1 MMKFTINAKE
11 LKTMIEKGMTA
22 INKKATL
29 SFMKRLYFTTENDGI
44 IKVLGTDTEH
54 FVEIK
59 SINAWDVVSGTFGID
74 IDDIKVLLKMNGN
87 ITLEDDGQKINVK
100 CGKKIVTISKYENED
115 ILLPVMETE
124 EQILTVKE
132 SQILT
137 VKESWLLDTLVNLY
151 PFTSNDDYGKILQAF
166 NFNTKDKRIE
176 AIDSYVIGM
185 RTLEKQEIVKDESI
199 MMHRKC
205 VQVFKK
211 IMDKKSNANIKI
223 YQDKKYIKVEGNDFT
238 YIIRRIEGEYYNI
251 NKMLTSDNDYNFIAN
266 KENILSVM
274 KFNCD
279 LLNKEKKPV
288 IFHSENG
295 KLYSYMKTS
304 KYETFDELE
313 TKDIQMSNDLYIGFN
328 PNYLV
333 NALSIID
340 NDNPIC
346 RGKNDKSP
354 MYIEG
359 NEYQFMI
366 LPIRIEYEKHF
377 NHIKELIN
385 RGNVA

>member
-1 MMKFTINAKE
+1 MKFTINAKE

-22 INKKATL
+22 INKKATSSL
-29 SFMKRLYFTTENDGI
+29 IKRLYFTTEDAGVV
-44 IKVLGTDTEH
+44 KVLGTDIEH
-54 FVEIK
+54 FVEIR

-87 ITLEDDGQKINVK
+87 ITLEDEGTKINVK

-151 PFTSNDDYGKILQAF
+151 PFTSNDDCRKMLQVF

-176 AIDSYVIGM
+176 AIDGYIIGM
-185 RTLEKQEIVKDESI
+185 RTLEKQEIIKDESI
-199 MMHRKC
+199 MIHRKC
-205 VQVFKK
+205 VPVFKK
-211 IMDKKSNANIKI
+211 IMDKKSDASIKI
-223 YQDKKYIKVEGNDFT
+223 YQDKKYIKIEGNDFT

-251 NKMLTSDNDYNFIAN
+251 NKMLTNDNDYNFVAN

-274 KFNCD
+274 KYNCD
-279 LLNKEKKPV
+279 LLNKEKMPV